1 MSTFPPD
8 AVSDAGSDDEAAGTR
23 PVPAGAVDPTVRL
36 EDAGVVIGEPAP
48 LVVVDR
54 EAVVGQFMQTSRLMV
69 AIAARTV
76 AEVDSQVSMP
86 QFRLL
91 VVLYLGGTQRVSD
104 LAAELGVH
112 PSTAGRMVERLVAK
126 RFIAREEGSDRRETL
141 VRLTPRGREFA
152 DETTRRRREQFRDL
166 LNLFD
171 DAELAQ
177 IGRGLALV
185 NAAHDEIGLTYA
197 GEADDFVP
205 W

>member
-8 AVSDAGSDDEAAGTR
+8 AVSDAGTDDEAAGTR

-36 EDAGVVIGEPAP
+36 GDAGVVTGEPARP
-48 LVVVDR
+48 VVVDR